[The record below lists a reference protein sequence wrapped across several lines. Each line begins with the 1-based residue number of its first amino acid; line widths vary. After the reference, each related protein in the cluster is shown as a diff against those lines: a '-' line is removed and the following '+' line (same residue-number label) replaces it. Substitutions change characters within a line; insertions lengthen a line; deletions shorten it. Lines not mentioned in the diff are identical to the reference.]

1 MWVIFQKEFA
11 GYLHSLIAYMVIGV
25 FLTAIGLLM
34 WVFPDTSVLDYG
46 YADMGTLFSTGP
58 YVLLFLIPGIT
69 MRSFAEEKR
78 MGTMELLLTKPL
90 TDWQLVFGK
99 FMAAWALVAV
109 ALAPT
114 LIYYYSVYQLGSPT
128 GNVDTAGVMG
138 SYVGLFLLSA
148 VFCSAGMLAS
158 SFTVNQ
164 IVAFM
169 MAAFLC
175 FLLYT
180 GFDSLSALPLSTRFA
195 WVLKQV
201 GIVYHYESLSRG
213 LIDSRDVVYFVSMT
227 GVLLVATKTS
237 ISSRQW

>member
-1 MWVIFQKEFA
+1 MWVIFKKEFA

-25 FLTAIGLLM
+25 FLTAMGLLM

-78 MGTMELLLTKPL
+78 MGTLELLLTKPI
-90 TDWQLVFGK
+90 TDWQLVLGK

-109 ALAPT
+109 ALLPT
-114 LIYYYSVYQLGSPT
+114 LIYYYSVYQLGRPA

-148 VFCSAGMLAS
+148 VFCSAGILAS
-158 SFTVNQ
+158 SLTVNQ

-169 MAAFLC
+169 VSAFLC

-180 GFDSLSALPLSTRFA
+180 GFDSLAALPMPTSLA
-195 WVLKQV
+195 WVLKQI
-201 GIVYHYESLSRG
+201 GIVYHYESLSKG
-213 LIDSRDVVYFVSMT
+213 LIDSRDVVYFFSAT
-227 GVLLVATKTS
+227 SVLLVATKTS

>member
-25 FLTAIGLLM
+25 FLSAMGLLM
-34 WVFPDTSVLDYG
+34 WVFPDSSVLDYG

-78 MGTMELLLTKPL
+78 MGTMELLLTKPV
-90 TDWQLVFGK
+90 TDWQLVLGK
-99 FMAAWALVAV
+99 FIAAWALVAV
-109 ALAPT
+109 ALLPT
-114 LIYYYSVYQLGSPT
+114 LVYYYSVYQLGRPT

-138 SYVGLFLLSA
+138 SYVGLLLLSA
-148 VFCSAGMLAS
+148 VFCGTGLLAS
-158 SFTVNQ
+158 SLTASQ

-169 MAAFLC
+169 VAAFFC

-180 GFDSLSALPLSTRFA
+180 GFDSLAALPMPTGAALL
-195 WVLKQV
+195 LKQL
-201 GIVYHYESLSRG
+201 GIVYHYDALSKG
-213 LIDSRDVVYFVSMT
+213 LIDSRDVVYFLSST
-227 GVLLVATKTS
+227 SVLLLATKTS

>member
-1 MWVIFQKEFA
+1 MWVIFKKEFA
-11 GYLHSLIAYMVIGV
+11 GYLYSLIAYMVIGV
-25 FLTAIGLLM
+25 FLTAMGLLM
-34 WVFPDTSVLDYG
+34 WVFPGTSILDYG
-46 YADMGTLFSTGP
+46 FADMSTLFNTGP

-90 TDWQLVFGK
+90 TDWQIVLGK
-99 FMAAWALVAV
+99 FGAALALVMV

-138 SYVGLFLLSA
+138 SYLGLLFLSMI
-148 VFCSAGMLAS
+148 FCSAGILAS
-158 SFTVNQ
+158 SISINQ

-175 FLLYT
+175 FLLYV
-180 GFDSLSALPLSTRFA
+180 GFDSLSGLPMATSWSL
-195 WVLKQV
+195 LIKQL
-201 GIVYHYESLSRG
+201 GILYHYESLSRG
-213 LIDSRDVVYFVSMT
+213 LIDSRDVIYFVSVT
-227 GVLLVATKTS
+227 WILLMITKT
-237 ISSRQW
+237 IIGSRQW